1 MKRKKQFNRLFAF
14 VLAIA
19 LAIPVLGGQNF
30 AKASDTVTVTLRIEQ
45 DNATLLAP
53 VSVTLTEDDK
63 KNDFGIGLS
72 TDETA
77 AYSPLRAFAKYLTE
91 KGVKKEDMSK
101 YIIAAPSEWG
111 GLYVT
116 GLSTKG
122 DGIGAASSEKLD
134 NVYWMYNVNNES
146 GAVSMSEYA
155 LKNGDSVVI
164 YGIWSPYPASEE
176 ILYSAFDKA
185 QYSGKENQVELTLT
199 GYGTSYDD
207 PDNPK
212 AFQKPIEGASVTAY
226 QKNKSSVLLSTLTNK
241 EGKAVIQ
248 FPASDK
254 KTTYILTAAKKA
266 KDGKHHLISRPYTVV
281 TVPASAPSVK
291 KPDKVTGVKAKVKK
305 AKGKTKTIVLT
316 WNKAKKADGYQIY
329 ISKKKKSGYKKKA
342 EVKKTTARIHCKKG
356 TWYVKIRAYKKIS
369 GKKTT
374 GTYSSIKQIKVK

>member
-91 KGVKKEDMSK
+91 KGVKKEDMNK

-155 LKNGDSVVI
+155 LKNGDSLVI

-212 AFQKPIEGASVTAY
+212 PFQKPIEDAYVTAY
-226 QKNKSSVLLSTLTNK
+226 QKDNPAVLLSTLTNK
-241 EGKAVIQ
+241 EGKATIQ

-254 KTTYILTAAKKA
+254 KTTYILTATKKSR
-266 KDGKHHLISRPYTVV
+266 DNKHYLISRPYAVA

-291 KPDKVTGVKAKVKK
+291 KPDKVTGIKDKVKK

-329 ISKKKKSGYKKKA
+329 ISKKKKSGYKKKT
-342 EVKKTTARIHCKKG
+342 EVKKTTARIRCKKG